1 MLRTALAAA
10 LAAALTSSAARAVE
24 VEYYNAS
31 PEWARKMGQYFEE
44 APAALKSKMFGA
56 HVIVVSDLE
65 TLAKVQRR
73 NGSSAADIKKFS
85 ESDKYNA
92 LAGKAAGGGLMSEKD
107 ANLEQ
112 YVTGKAL
119 DGLYLTIGEE
129 ERKIRQDPVGT
140 GSAILKKVFGSL
152 R

>member
-1 MLRTALAAA
+1 
-10 LAAALTSSAARAVE
+10 
-24 VEYYNAS
+24 
-31 PEWARKMGQYFEE
+31 
-44 APAALKSKMFGA
+44 
-56 HVIVVSDLE
+56 
-65 TLAKVQRR
+65 
-73 NGSSAADIKKFS
+73 
-85 ESDKYNA
+85 
-92 LAGKAAGGGLMSEKD
+92 MSEKD

-129 ERKIRQDPVGT
+129 ERKIRQDPGGT